1 MSSKPRSNPSG
12 ASTGELRLLLMSF
25 KPQYKQVFWFTLIT
39 TVLSLSSVVYMQEV
53 YGRVVNS
60 RSGSTLLML
69 TVVVL
74 AAYLFLELF
83 ESVRT
88 RLMQTVADQFERRLR
103 QRVFDLSLDAQLKQV
118 PALGMGGQ
126 EHARRLRDFL
136 PSPAML
142 AIFDAPMALVFL
154 VLVFWIHPTL
164 GYFSLV
170 GALVQFLM
178 SYLAEQRTQ
187 KPFEASQKAAAESH
201 SFATSVF
208 RSARI
213 VRALGMESAIHRK
226 WLGKQNEFL
235 MQQAMASDHAG
246 FNAASS
252 KFVMTFQ
259 GSMILGISAW
269 LHLKGEFN
277 AHPGMMIIASILGGK
292 ILQPLM
298 VLTSQWRLL
307 SGAVDAYRQL
317 NRALDAVAERPQTMS
332 LPAPNGALTAEQ
344 LTAGF
349 AGRPPVLRGIQFEL
363 KPGELLAVVGPSAS
377 GKSTLCRLLV
387 GVMAAN
393 AGKVRLDGADVYTWN
408 KDELGQYIGYLSQ
421 DVELLDG
428 TVEDNVCRFGDPDQ
442 TQYQKAVELAGADA
456 LIEQLPEREKFQID
470 DGQSTLS
477 GGERQRLGLARAFY
491 GLPRLLV
498 LDEPNASLDE
508 QAEARLMSALQWFK
522 SQGSMVVLV
531 SHQKRV
537 LQVAD
542 KILVL
547 RDGQQ
552 LAFGPRDEVLARLS
566 GKAQTKQVV
575 A

>member
-1 MSSKPRSNPSG
+1 
-12 ASTGELRLLLMSF
+12 
-25 KPQYKQVFWFTLIT
+25 
-39 TVLSLSSVVYMQEV
+39 
-53 YGRVVNS
+53 
-60 RSGSTLLML
+60 
-69 TVVVL
+69 
-74 AAYLFLELF
+74 
-83 ESVRT
+83 
-88 RLMQTVADQFERRLR
+88 
-103 QRVFDLSLDAQLKQV
+103 
-118 PALGMGGQ
+118 
-126 EHARRLRDFL
+126 
-136 PSPAML
+136 
-142 AIFDAPMALVFL
+142 
-154 VLVFWIHPTL
+154 
-164 GYFSLV
+164 
-170 GALVQFLM
+170 
-178 SYLAEQRTQ
+178 
-187 KPFEASQKAAAESH
+187 
-201 SFATSVF
+201 
-208 RSARI
+208 
-213 VRALGMESAIHRK
+213 
-226 WLGKQNEFL
+226 
-235 MQQAMASDHAG
+235 
-246 FNAASS
+246 
-252 KFVMTFQ
+252 
-259 GSMILGISAW
+259 
-269 LHLKGEFN
+269 
-277 AHPGMMIIASILGGK
+277 MMIIASILGGK

-332 LPAPNGALTAEQ
+332 LPAPNGALTVEQ

-349 AGRPPVLRGIQFEL
+349 AGRPPVLRGVQFEL